1 MLWPKIIAMVMTTI
15 VSHWSTMIWAS
26 TNIPTDTKKMAP
38 KRSFTG
44 ATTFSI
50 FFASTVSASMLP
62 ITNAPKAE
70 LKPALVESTAI
81 KQHIP
86 RATISSTSS
95 FIRGLTR
102 RRKVG
107 IRNSPTTNHIM
118 MTKPM

>member
-1 MLWPKIIAMVMTTI
+1 
-15 VSHWSTMIWAS
+15 
-26 TNIPTDTKKMAP
+26 MAP
-38 KRSFTG
+38 NKFFTG

-50 FFASTVSASMLP
+50 FFASTVSARMLP
-62 ITNAPKAE
+62 ITKAPKAE
-70 LKPALVESTAI
+70 LKPAFVDSTAI

-86 RATISSTSS
+86 RATISNTSS

-107 IRNSPTTNHIM
+107 IRNKPTTNHIM